1 MRLLIENVRQRIR
14 NAGLTEQIL
23 LNEAKALEVG
33 MMDICESEKLR
44 KLMFMLQFE
53 VVLRL
58 QELWQNRLDGCPNA
72 PLLRYVGAEKRG
84 ATWEN
89 IFDIVS
95 GALEPPVEERAF
107 HDWLLV
113 EEPEGP
119 SDHLKVPPEIYFD
132 DLSLSGLFF
141 PLTKYTK
148 PKWEEQHPIVK
159 EKVFIANVREIRLA
173 TSDTDVSRPRSQ
185 AVIQISF
192 TGKTFQKGKLYRI
205 SPRHVD
211 FNLSRVLQNLVMM
224 DFQGCLTN
232 EQVPF
237 MKLIHDPQEFA
248 ESESFCDKPA
258 EIKRE
263 QEIARGLNELENLG
277 NVHAKA
283 LKLKDSQHRAA
294 RRMLFK
300 RLSVVWG
307 PPGTGKTYTL
317 ALSTLRMIEVLG
329 STAIK
334 QCPIILVTAMTHAA
348 IEAIVG
354 KLNSLIGHYRA
365 LKERDTSWLDMI
377 SLERVLS
384 GTTHQAPKVKKVY
397 IYAGTTYQLYKFCE
411 KSRLTANVIIID
423 EAGQLALG
431 TAALVIRWLS
441 HNGKLVLAGDHQQLA
456 PILATVYPEP
466 PEERPLFGSVL
477 DLLMDR
483 KRGGLKIARTMSDP
497 NSRSQDD
504 ERDGV
509 VVQLLENFR
518 LNDDLGAF
526 VERIY
531 AKKFQVQNS
540 LKTEIGESLQ
550 LWLDTE
556 EADDPIMEDTRLFL
570 LDLAKAMLPK
580 GRPLKLLPPRAD
592 TGNRLASLALIR
604 VKASGSSMLPY
615 ESHVKAEARLAAAL
629 VHWLRESFGSEETI
643 FVACPH
649 RIQRSAVRQAILA
662 PGEDWG
668 SDEIEAASPE
678 GDVDAMAAALEAL
691 HVSDRG
697 LRIDTVERLQ
707 SSEASFVIFLMA
719 HTHGPSLS
727 NHLEFL
733 LSRRRL
739 NVGISRAKALCIM
752 VSSRGVLQPSL
763 DVLAKEESRLG
774 LEFLRGYEDSAWT
787 GDIDLRV

>member
-1 MRLLIENVRQRIR
+1 
-14 NAGLTEQIL
+14 
-23 LNEAKALEVG
+23 
-33 MMDICESEKLR
+33 
-44 KLMFMLQFE
+44 
-53 VVLRL
+53 
-58 QELWQNRLDGCPNA
+58 
-72 PLLRYVGAEKRG
+72 
-84 ATWEN
+84 
-89 IFDIVS
+89 
-95 GALEPPVEERAF
+95 
-107 HDWLLV
+107 
-113 EEPEGP
+113 
-119 SDHLKVPPEIYFD
+119 
-132 DLSLSGLFF
+132 
-141 PLTKYTK
+141 
-148 PKWEEQHPIVK
+148 
-159 EKVFIANVREIRLA
+159 
-173 TSDTDVSRPRSQ
+173 
-185 AVIQISF
+185 
-192 TGKTFQKGKLYRI
+192 
-205 SPRHVD
+205 
-211 FNLSRVLQNLVMM
+211 
-224 DFQGCLTN
+224 
-232 EQVPF
+232 
-237 MKLIHDPQEFA
+237 
-248 ESESFCDKPA
+248 
-258 EIKRE
+258 
-263 QEIARGLNELENLG
+263 
-277 NVHAKA
+277 
-283 LKLKDSQHRAA
+283 
-294 RRMLFK
+294 
-300 RLSVVWG
+300 
-307 PPGTGKTYTL
+307 
-317 ALSTLRMIEVLG
+317 
-329 STAIK
+329 
-334 QCPIILVTAMTHAA
+334 
-348 IEAIVG
+348 
-354 KLNSLIGHYRA
+354 
-365 LKERDTSWLDMI
+365 
-377 SLERVLS
+377 
-384 GTTHQAPKVKKVY
+384 
-397 IYAGTTYQLYKFCE
+397 
-411 KSRLTANVIIID
+411 
-423 EAGQLALG
+423 
-431 TAALVIRWLS
+431 
-441 HNGKLVLAGDHQQLA
+441 
-456 PILATVYPEP
+456 
-466 PEERPLFGSVL
+466 
-477 DLLMDR
+477 
-483 KRGGLKIARTMSDP
+483 
-497 NSRSQDD
+497 
-504 ERDGV
+504 GV

-662 PGEDWG
+662 P
-668 SDEIEAASPE
+668 E

-787 GDIDLRV
+787 